1 MTPDHSAVEQ
11 SGRGTEAELHERA
24 STGGKLLFS
33 GYLVLLLV
41 EYGGLSKLVP
51 LLQAV
56 RFSTILTY
64 SMLLYVAFKYGFR
77 SFTGTRQTRLLA
89 LLILFTALS
98 VLWAI
103 VQWNAF
109 NAIRPLVDYMALYI
123 LTVHLVDRQERADAL
138 SWVMLVTI
146 VHLVLRNADM
156 LSSPERVGVFDAP
169 YFMGDGNDFAWS
181 MVILLPIV
189 LNLALGSRNL
199 LTRVLALVGVAVCL
213 FGIVGSGSRGAA
225 LGLAASL
232 LYYWM
237 LLSRHKAA
245 GAIAIILIVVGVG
258 MLAPTTYF
266 DRLQSIGTYQ
276 EDNSAQ
282 SRLQVWRAAT
292 KMAVDHPLGVGAG
305 NFSSGYGRYYIPSES
320 QNSLAWGS
328 RRWLSAHSIYFK
340 MLGEYGFLGLLL
352 LLAVIHA
359 NLRDNVA
366 TRRLLFVEP
375 QSRRIAPTWP
385 ALVNMSIVGYAVCGA
400 FLGGISYPH
409 LFLLSALTVAAHR
422 SAQSRQPQGT

>member
-1 MTPDHSAVEQ
+1 MTGP
-11 SGRGTEAELHERA
+11 RER
-24 STGGKLLFS
+24 TGGGGRLLFA
-33 GYLVLLLV
+33 GYLALLLV

-64 SMLLYVAFKYGFR
+64 SMFLYVIFKHGLGAAR
-77 SFTGTRQTRLLA
+77 GARQTRLLS
-89 LLILFTALS
+89 LLVVFTALS

-109 NAIRPLVDYMALYI
+109 NAIRPLVDYMVLYV
-123 LTVHLVDRQERADAL
+123 LTVLLVDRQERADAL
-138 SWVMLVTI
+138 SWVTLVTV

-156 LSSPERVGVFDAP
+156 LTSPERVGVFDAP

-189 LNLALGSRNL
+189 LNLALGRRSVV
-199 LTRVLALVGVAVCL
+199 TRILALAGVAVCL

-225 LGLAASL
+225 LGLVAAL
-232 LYYWM
+232 LYYWL

-245 GAIAIILIVVGVG
+245 GAAAIVLIVIGVGVF
-258 MLAPTTYF
+258 APTTYF
-266 DRLQSIGTYQ
+266 DRLQSIGTYE

-359 NLRDNVA
+359 NLRDNAA
-366 TRRLLFVEP
+366 TRRLVLEDP
-375 QSRRIAPTWP
+375 QSHAFAPTWP

-409 LFLLSALTVAAHR
+409 LFLLSALSVATHQ
-422 SAQSRQPQGT
+422 SAQSRPPQGA